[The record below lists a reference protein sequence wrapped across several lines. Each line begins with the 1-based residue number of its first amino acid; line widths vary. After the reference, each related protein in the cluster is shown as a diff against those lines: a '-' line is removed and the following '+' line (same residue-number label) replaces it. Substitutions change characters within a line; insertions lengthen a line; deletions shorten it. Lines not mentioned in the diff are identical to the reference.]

1 MADYTGNLLP
11 AVDELTGSDL
21 NAVYDGDSLS
31 LNLSIP
37 IYRGRVAGEYV
48 YAAGSEP
55 AGATDVVIVGYT

>member
-11 AVDELTGSDL
+11 AIDEISDGDL
-21 NAVYDGDSLS
+21 NAEYDGNSLS

-48 YAAGSEP
+48 YAVGSVP
-55 AGATDVVIVGYT
+55 LGAADVIIVGYT